1 MAVIVNGDGILTGIS
16 SLATALTD
24 ITSGRGTITGVT
36 TVGTLQLGAGVSIS
50 SPRSQQA
57 AIFTNNTEFLSVDDA
72 GRVGVG
78 TITPNSDAHPEN
90 EKKINVGF
98 ITAKSIAGDIDARNV
113 VVAGISTFTGAIDV
127 NSTSNFGGNLTV
139 SSGNLTMSDAGNIV
153 LGDSGSSSNDRIQI
167 GSSQDL
173 SLFHNGTHSFI
184 NNSQGTLVLQSD
196 ALSITNEAGNSNR
209 LVSSAAGN
217 LSLYFSDSIK
227 LKTTGSG
234 VDITDT
240 LNVAGIS
247 TFLGNVN
254 ITGTNCLLNF
264 TDTNNNSDFRI
275 QVESGSFLIEDMTN
289 SYADRLVILSNG
301 HTIIGGAS
309 GSAGNRSQYA
319 MLAVRGN
326 NSSATG
332 HGVLNLMSGANR
344 SNTEEVSQIAFA
356 DPEGDYAWIQ
366 SFADNV
372 TGSSDKPGRLTFS
385 TTPDGGTVPTEKLRI
400 TNDGKVGINKIN
412 PESALHIAGPAS
424 GLMSRMRITCTD
436 SGNHTFAVGADGSG
450 SFQSTINNDRHIIYT
465 TGTMRGSWTEHGLC
479 FGTDD
484 AAANGLNDYEEGT
497 WTFAITPG
505 GGSYQYNYGQT
516 GYYRKIGN
524 TVFINAWV
532 HLIVSSAVSGS
543 ITLTGLPFA
552 CQNRS
557 RNWIPVGGYGHASGP
572 SSAGL
577 WLIVTPNATTGSF
590 YYNNTNY
597 GAGTNLTAG
606 NLGNSAEL
614 YINGSY
620 FTDA

>member
-16 SLATALTD
+16 SLATDLTD

-57 AIFTNNTEFLSVDDA
+57 AIFTNNTEFFTIDDA

-113 VVAGISTFTGAIDV
+113 VVAGVSTFTDDVTFAGASANIIFDKSANV
-127 NSTSNFGGNLTV
+127 VKFNDNSELKVGTDGDFTINHNGSHTFLSQNGTGDLYIRQYGTSNSILFNGASNETFAKFTHN
-139 SSGNLTMSDAGNIV
+139 SSC
-153 LGDSGSSSNDRIQI
+153 
-167 GSSQDL
+167 
-173 SLFHNGTHSFI
+173 
-184 NNSQGTLVLQSD
+184 
-196 ALSITNEAGNSNR
+196 E
-209 LVSSAAGN
+209 
-217 LSLYFSDSIK
+217 LYFDNSKKIETSP
-227 LKTTGSG
+227 SG
-234 VDITDT
+234 VDVSGT
-240 LNVAGIS
+240 LNVTGIS
-247 TFLGNVN
+247 TFIDGTKIANSGVTANKISLPDSSDGSLNIGVGSDFKFNHDGTHSYITEVGGGDLYIQGSDIVLRDAGTLEKHIEMTQNGSVDLYHNGSMRAYTASDGFALSRVN
-254 ITGTNCLLNF
+254 TFPNPNNTGSEITGAMLDIGGNLHLEE
-264 TDTNNNSDFRI
+264 RYPA
-275 QVESGSFLIEDMTN
+275 GA
-289 SYADRLVILSNG
+289 YADRQDLVLRTNTGYGQGFADKVRFSSSGSIFLEVAGSG
-301 HTIIGGAS
+301 ISFEPHGAS
-309 GSAGNRSQYA
+309 NA
-319 MLAVRGN
+319 
-326 NSSATG
+326 
-332 HGVLNLMSGANR
+332 NLL
-344 SNTEEVSQIAFA
+344 
-356 DPEGDYAWIQ
+356 D
-366 SFADNV
+366 
-372 TGSSDKPGRLTFS
+372 
-385 TTPDGGTVPTEKLRI
+385 
-400 TNDGKVGINKIN
+400 
-412 PESALHIAGPAS
+412 
-424 GLMSRMRITCTD
+424 
-436 SGNHTFAVGADGSG
+436 
-450 SFQSTINNDRHIIYT
+450 
-465 TGTMRGSWTEHGLC
+465 
-479 FGTDD
+479 
-484 AAANGLNDYEEGT
+484 DYEEGT
-497 WTFAITPG
+497 WTFAIVPG

-532 HLIVSSAVSGS
+532 HLIVSSAVSGG

-577 WLIVTPNATTGSF
+577 WLIATPNATTGGF